1 MRAPACK
8 PAATVAPGRAGDFE
22 REESRF
28 NPQREHARAGFRHAL
43 QDHPQVRVDMQVDP
57 ARCRRPPRAGAAW
70 QAFRRQLRLAGA
82 PDTCMQLRELRQGTF
97 PLTPPETGNTPPA
110 HGIDPAVLTAKAE
123 AGQPAGHKPQL
134 GMRLPPP
141 DWLPDSNGYRLYKQ
155 FN

>member
-1 MRAPACK
+1 MRLK
-8 PAATVAPGRAGDFE
+8 
-22 REESRF
+22 
-28 NPQREHARAGFRHAL
+28 N
-43 QDHPQVRVDMQVDP
+43 HPQIRVDMQVDP